1 MLREQQV
8 KYTSFQCPAHITENG
23 ITASFEYKADDN
35 RMRMTVKNGDATLL
49 TRYYIGDC
57 YEQDVETGV
66 ERLYLGG
73 DAYSAPAVYVKER
86 GSWKIYYICRDHLGS
101 ITHVVNEDGTVK
113 QELSYDAW
121 GRLRNPE
128 TQEAYAPGSEPIL
141 FLGRGYTGH
150 EYLPWFGLVNMNAR
164 LYDPVLGRFLSP
176 DPYVQMPDDTQS
188 YNRYSYC
195 MNNPLKYVD
204 KDGKFWWLIPVACA
218 PLFATGNT
226 ISHAIRGDIKNFWTG
241 FKYFSQG
248 AVTGFAI
255 GSIWQFAPM
264 LKWKNIGKAIQKT
277 MTWYAYGR
285 QIGLG
290 GIGALTGVFN
300 DGWKGLGNAAKS
312 FLGNFYLDENNWL
325 GGIFQG
331 ISRHTWEIPQS
342 FIGHLYTQWRNT
354 MGNVSR
360 VDYFGGATFATLENA
375 ENARGVSLG
384 NYVNINII
392 NKITG
397 DFDKWVLSNP
407 MFMHEYGHTIDSRLF
422 GFSYLLA
429 IGIPSIISA
438 GRNKNHLGYWTEI
451 RANKRAKRYFSRYY
465 NIDWSIYEKLYPTY

>member
-1 MLREQQV
+1 MNGSAQELYTYVLTHRQATVSLLTQIDCKSGASSQPPLTFAYTDVVTNRPASFRRESDCFLTQYFSHDCVSKRSKFVKDQYGDGLVCYPNFSTYGVIATRVNWKSRIPMYVRNAGNFQKQSYRFDTRTVCLTSRKDDRRNLEETFAYDGLNRLTQINHHAVTYAPNGNLTSMGGVGEMKYGNKERPYQLTDFYPVGNATMLREQQV

-35 RMRMTVKNGDATLL
+35 RMRMTVKNSDATLL

-73 DAYSAPAVYVKER
+73 DAYSAPAMYVKER

-164 LYDPVLGRFLSP
+164 LYDPVLARFLSP

-204 KDGKFWWLIPVACA
+204 KNG
-218 PLFATGNT
+218 
-226 ISHAIRGDIKNFWTG
+226 
-241 FKYFSQG
+241 
-248 AVTGFAI
+248 
-255 GSIWQFAPM
+255 
-264 LKWKNIGKAIQKT
+264 
-277 MTWYAYGR
+277 
-285 QIGLG
+285 
-290 GIGALTGVFN
+290 
-300 DGWKGLGNAAKS
+300 KS
-312 FLGNFYLDENNWL
+312 FLL
-325 GGIFQG
+325 IAAA
-331 ISRHTWEIPQS
+331 
-342 FIGHLYTQWRNT
+342 FIGAYIGGVASNKGELNPCAWNWREET
-354 MGNVSR
+354 T
-360 VDYFGGATFATLENA
+360 Y
-375 ENARGVSLG
+375 LG
-384 NYVNINII
+384 L
-392 NKITG
+392 T
-397 DFDKWVLSNP
+397 
-407 MFMHEYGHTIDSRLF
+407 
-422 GFSYLLA
+422 
-429 IGIPSIISA
+429 
-438 GRNKNHLGYWTEI
+438 
-451 RANKRAKRYFSRYY
+451 
-465 NIDWSIYEKLYPTY
+465 